1 MALRN
6 LLVRVGADIS
16 GLAKGMQQAQKT
28 LDKFQNSVSK
38 MGKGI
43 KGQIVGALAGIG
55 GAFMIKEGVQ
65 DAMKYEALMT
75 TLGETMGKGRQDFI
89 KWQEQVG
96 QSFGF
101 SKLEG
106 ADLANKLSLN
116 FKQIAT
122 SQEDLTHKTIKMM
135 EVAAIIHNKRGM
147 LMSEVSDRIRSAMNQ
162 EADGAD
168 ELGVNVR
175 IAAIQQSKAYAM
187 MADGRPWD
195 QLSTNMQKT
204 ILYSHILESVSK
216 NLGTTM
222 QDTTGLR
229 MSAFTASLA
238 DVRLALGQAFLPI
251 IYQVLPYLTAMANAL
266 RRVIEWVGMFF
277 RALGW
282 GFGGGSTG
290 KGTTFDVDALGGT
303 ADAIGGIGDAA
314 EKAGK
319 KAKKG
324 GKDAKRGV
332 AGFDELNLLPEPS
345 KDTGGGGG
353 GGGGAGGGGGGVSMP
368 TGSPYEQLNDPM
380 DFLPKVTKKI
390 KDLADSLKNF
400 FKTSEGFKTLKQG
413 LKEIGSALEGIFT
426 SKAVKGFWKNFTE
439 DLPDFFDDLMMIG
452 GGITKI
458 IAAPLKEIEGFLNG
472 DMRASWDG
480 WGDLISGTWDIFA
493 GTVGLIFP
501 TLGNYLDKFGD
512 DFDKTWKD
520 IGDNFISGS
529 KTWSEAGKKWATSIT
544 VDCLG
549 ALTKFGIDAKKKWR
563 DFKAEAIKYA
573 YDTGKDT
580 KKSWETLRKDAG
592 PIWEGIKTIM
602 KSKIKDAKKDLGNYF
617 DDIKDDFKDNFRPL
631 SSWFSK
637 NVADPI
643 KSTFR
648 GMGKNLSSN
657 MGSGLKSAYNTI
669 AKRIN
674 LTLGNIAGIGVA
686 GKYPFKNIT
695 RYALPPMAKGGIVNA
710 PMAALI
716 GEGGEPEA
724 VTPLS
729 KLNSIVTN
737 SVLDAMKIMGATNQN
752 NVGGDVVLSIDG
764 RVFAR
769 LIKPHLDKEIK
780 RLGNN
785 VRLQSI

>member
-16 GLAKGMQQAQKT
+16 GLAKGMAQAQKT
-28 LDKFQNSVSK
+28 LEKFEKSVGK
-38 MGKGI
+38 IGKGI
-43 KGQIVGALAGIG
+43 KGQLVGALAGIG
-55 GAFMIKEGVQ
+55 GAFMVKEGVQ
-65 DAMKYEALMT
+65 DAMRYEALMT
-75 TLGETMGKGRQDFI
+75 TLGESMGKGRQEFI

-96 QSFGF
+96 NSFGF

-106 ADLANKLSLN
+106 ADLANKLALN
-116 FKQIAT
+116 FKAIAT
-122 SQEDLTHKTIKMM
+122 SQEDLTQKTIKMM
-135 EVAAIIHNKRGM
+135 EIAAVIHNKRGM
-147 LMSEVSDRIRSAMNQ
+147 LMTEVSDRIRSAMNQ

-195 QLSTNMQKT
+195 QLSTQMQKA

-266 RRVIEWVGMFF
+266 RRVIEVVGMFF

-290 KGTTFDVDALGGT
+290 AGTTFDIDAMGGT

-319 KAKKG
+319 KAKKA
-324 GKDAKRGV
+324 GKDAKSGV
-332 AGFDELNLLPEPS
+332 AGFDELNMLPEPS
-345 KDTGGGGG
+345 ADTPSAGGG
-353 GGGGAGGGGGGVSMP
+353 GGGGAGGGAAQLP
-368 TGSPYEQLNDPM
+368 TGSPYDSLNDPM

-390 KDLADSLKNF
+390 KDLADTIREF
-400 FKTSEGFKTLKQG
+400 FKSSEGFKTLKEG
-413 LKEIGSALEGIFT
+413 LYEIGEALDGIFT
-426 SKAVKGFWKNFTE
+426 GKGMKAFGKAFME
-439 DLPDFFDDLMMIG
+439 DMPDFIDDLMMIG
-452 GGITKI
+452 GGLEKI
-458 IAAPLKEIEGFLNG
+458 IAAPLKEIEGFING
-472 DMRASWDG
+472 DLRASWDG
-480 WGDLISGTWDIFA
+480 WGDLISGVYDIFT

-501 TLGNYLDKFGD
+501 DLGNFLDQFGD
-512 DFDKTWKD
+512 DFDTTWKD
-520 IGDNFISGS
+520 IGDKFVSGS
-529 KTWSEAGKKWATSIT
+529 KTWTEAGKKWATSLT
-544 VDCLG
+544 VDVVG
-549 ALTKFGIDAKKKWR
+549 GIVKMTTDAKKKFT
-563 DFKAEAIKYA
+563 DMKLNLIKEAVA
-573 YDTGKDT
+573 GARDT

-592 PIWEGIKTIM
+592 PIWEGIQAIM
-602 KSKIKDAKKDLGNYF
+602 GKKISDAKKDLSGKF
-617 DDIKDDFKDNFRPL
+617 SGIKKDFKDAFSPL
-631 SSWFSK
+631 STWFKEHVS
-637 NVADPI
+637 DPI
-643 KSTFR
+643 KKTFK
-648 GMGKNLSSN
+648 GFDGNVYSNL
-657 MGSGLKSAYNTI
+657 GSGLKEVYNSI
-669 AKRIN
+669 AKKIN
-674 LTLGNIAGIGVA
+674 LMLGNIAGIGFA
-686 GKYPFKNIT
+686 GKYPFKNIV
-695 RYALPPMAKGGIVNA
+695 RYALTKLASGGIVSSPTLA
-710 PMAALI
+710 MV

-729 KLNSIVTN
+729 KLNSMIVN
-737 SVLDAMKIMGATNQN
+737 SVLDAMRIMGGSQQS
-752 NVGGDVVLSIDG
+752 NVGGDIILNIDG
-764 RVFAR
+764 RTFAR

-785 VRLQSI
+785 VRLQGI